1 MALPT
6 RRLEG
11 IGSTMDQEV
20 KPWGRLALIF
30 PGQGSQH
37 VGMGQR
43 LAQVSKAAR
52 DIFQRADEVLD
63 RNLSRLCWEG
73 PAEELE
79 STANQQPAS
88 FVTSVAWLEALKE
101 RWAALD
107 RKLEPVVF
115 AGHSMGEFTAA
126 VAAGSLGFDE
136 GLHLVSERG
145 RLMGEAG
152 TENPGGMA
160 SILGL
165 PEEKV
170 LEICAEASREGYVGL
185 ANANCDGQN
194 VISGYLKPL
203 KIAMELAEKAKARKV
218 VRLPITIGSHSPL
231 MAKASEGMNS
241 LLQKMHIKDPVAP
254 LVGNVTADVL
264 TTADEVYCELRDQL
278 THGVLWQRSIERMRD
293 LGTDM
298 FMEIGPG
305 NVLTKLVR
313 RIDYEIN
320 SISISDDYEGLLSER
335 FQLVEGAAS

>member
-1 MALPT
+1 
-6 RRLEG
+6 
-11 IGSTMDQEV
+11 MDQEV

-52 DIFQRADEVLD
+52 EIFTRADDVLE
-63 RNLSRLCWEG
+63 RNLSGLCWEG
-73 PAEELE
+73 PADELE

-88 FVTSVAWLEALKE
+88 FVTSIAWLEALKE
-101 RWAALD
+101 RWATLD
-107 RKLEPVVF
+107 RNFEPIVV

-126 VAAGSLGFDE
+126 VAAGSLEFDE
-136 GLHLVSERG
+136 GLRLVSERG

-165 PEEKV
+165 SEEKV
-170 LEICAEASREGYVGL
+170 LEICAEASKEGYVGL
-185 ANANCDGQN
+185 ANANCEGQS

-203 KIAMELAEKAKARKV
+203 QVAIELAEKAKARKV
-218 VRLPITIGSHSPL
+218 VRLPITIASHSPL
-231 MAKASEGMNS
+231 MAKASDGMNV
-241 LLQKMHIKDPVAP
+241 LLQKMHIKDPAQP
-254 LVGNVTADVL
+254 LVGNVTAEVL
-264 TTADEVYCELRDQL
+264 TTGDQVYRELRDQL
-278 THGVLWQRSIERMRD
+278 THGVLWQKSIEKMRD

-305 NVLTKLVR
+305 NVLTKMVR

-320 SISISDDYEGLLSER
+320 SISISDDYEGLLSDR
-335 FQLVEGAAS
+335 FQLIEGAAL

>member
-1 MALPT
+1 
-6 RRLEG
+6 
-11 IGSTMDQEV
+11 MDQEV
-20 KPWGRLALIF
+20 KPWVRLALIF

-37 VGMGQR
+37 VGMGHR

-52 DIFQRADEVLD
+52 DVFKRADEVLD
-63 RNLSRLCWEG
+63 RNLSKLCWEG

-88 FVTSVAWLEALKE
+88 FVTSVAWLEAFKE

-107 RKLEPVVF
+107 RKLEPFLF

-126 VAAGSLGFDE
+126 VAAESLTFDE
-136 GLHLVSERG
+136 GLMLVTERG
-145 RLMGEAG
+145 RLMEIAG

-170 LEICAEASREGYVGL
+170 REICEEASAEGYVGL
-185 ANANCDGQN
+185 ANANCEGQN

-203 KIAMELAEKAKARKV
+203 KLAMDLAEKAKARRV

-231 MAKASEGMNS
+231 MARASEGMSS
-241 LLQKMHIKDPVAP
+241 LLQKMHIKDPSAP
-254 LVGNVTADVL
+254 LVGNVNADLLTSGPEVL
-264 TTADEVYCELRDQL
+264 GELREQL
-278 THGVLWQRSIERMRD
+278 THGVRWQKTIERMRD
-293 LGTDM
+293 QGADM
-298 FMEIGPG
+298 FLEVGPG

-313 RIDYEIN
+313 RIDYEVN
-320 SISISDDYEGLLSER
+320 SIAISDDYDGMLSDR
-335 FQLVEGAAS
+335 WQLVEAAAR